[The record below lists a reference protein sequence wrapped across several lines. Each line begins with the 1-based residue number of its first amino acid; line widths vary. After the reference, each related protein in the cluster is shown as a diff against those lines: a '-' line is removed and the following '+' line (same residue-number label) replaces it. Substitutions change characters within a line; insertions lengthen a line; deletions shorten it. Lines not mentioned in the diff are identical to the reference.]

1 MSGLHYIRCT
11 VDGLHIYCFHQ
22 DDEAPAPSYS
32 VLRDPLDS
40 HTSQL
45 DAEDISSG
53 HASHHEGQAGLDA
66 RAIVP
71 DTTSGMF
78 TPGCHVHDVRSLHD
92 SEDRPTIDPVGS
104 YNAVA
109 TVDDN
114 ISNIQPTPADSQLSV
129 IGGAPSV
136 HDNNE
141 GLRSAVHSIASPP
154 EVETNAASHYAVPD
168 TASIQVLG
176 QSVSIRIPARNNSL
190 TAL

>member
-1 MSGLHYIRCT
+1 MRCA
-11 VDGLHIYCFHQ
+11 VDGLQIYCFHQ
-22 DDEAPAPSYS
+22 DNEAPAPSYS
-32 VLRDPLDS
+32 VLRHPLDS

-53 HASHHEGQAGLDA
+53 HTSHHEGQAGLDA

-114 ISNIQPTPADSQLSV
+114 ISNIQPTPADSHLPV
-129 IGGAPSV
+129 IGDAPSV

-141 GLRSAVHSIASPP
+141 GLQSAVHGVTSPP
-154 EVETNAASHYAVPD
+154 EVETNAASHYVVSD
-168 TASIQVLG
+168 TASIQDLG
-176 QSVSIRIPARNNSL
+176 QSVSICVPARNNL
-190 TAL
+190 LITV